1 MSIMFIVFNFFLLKY
16 GGTTA
21 VAAFS
26 VIMYVDSFVGMFLF
40 GMTDALQPAIS
51 YCYGAGLMDKVKA
64 IFRSIIFGAIVLSSA
79 SLLFMRYA
87 GPYVAPLFVKPG
99 DTELLEVSIWGMKL
113 FAFSYL
119 TGWIDGKIDLLVF
132 DAVNLRAN

>member
-1 MSIMFIVFNFFLLKY
+1 MSIMSIVFNFFLLKY

-51 YCYGAGLMDKVKA
+51 YCYGAGLMDKVVCIV
-64 IFRSIIFGAIVLSSA
+64 IFDRMGRYVFFILFYSFGASRA
-79 SLLFMRYA
+79 
-87 GPYVAPLFVKPG
+87 
-99 DTELLEVSIWGMKL
+99 
-113 FAFSYL
+113 FAFNFIFWNIGISY
-119 TGWIDGKIDLLVF
+119 WLVIF
-132 DAVNLRAN
+132 INTYHEIKRSVV